1 MGYIYTGIIQKSQ
14 RNSLKTRNISQL
26 IVYIHNDVNK
36 LMEASRKA
44 DHTNKRKVTV
54 SGKEGDKKPEGGR
67 NLKKRFKQVMKTPNG
82 LKTAML
88 LLGDKDKINKAL
100 IYSFQSTETPGAK
113 PVPYITDMNALDNYQ
128 PLIGS
133 PNVFF
138 PDTSVKLQCIL
149 QNNKNDSI

>member
-1 MGYIYTGIIQKSQ
+1 
-14 RNSLKTRNISQL
+14 
-26 IVYIHNDVNK
+26 
-36 LMEASRKA
+36 MEASRKA

-100 IYSFQSTETPGAK
+100 IYSF
-113 PVPYITDMNALDNYQ
+113 
-128 PLIGS
+128 
-133 PNVFF
+133 
-138 PDTSVKLQCIL
+138 
-149 QNNKNDSI
+149 